1 MQFQPIFL
9 SGLVE
14 SPLQDKLRLERQ
26 NVGFGVG
33 ESAVGVGV
41 SVYLR
46 VVTNFYSMG
55 VWTAPQTA
63 LIHGAKPRICAVS

>member
-1 MQFQPIFL
+1 MILNAWNWIIQRKEIKFILLSKIYKVQFQPIFL

-41 SVYLR
+41 SV
-46 VVTNFYSMG
+46 G
-55 VWTAPQTA
+55 
-63 LIHGAKPRICAVS
+63 G